1 MSSLRLF
8 HKEDVVGKTV
18 IDSTGQTSGMVKDVM
33 FSLNSV
39 VILVVEKKDGTEMQL
54 PLSKVVGL
62 SEFVVTRSE
71 SPSQPTSAGGTSFA
85 STSGHQCKFCGHEML
100 PASLY
105 CPSCGKAQR

>member
-18 IDSTGQTSGMVKDVM
+18 IDSTGLTAGKIKDVM
-33 FSLNSV
+33 FNLNGV
-39 VILVVEKKDGTEMQL
+39 VILVVEKKDGTEMQV

-71 SPSQPTSAGGTSFA
+71 SLPQPATFGGTYV
-85 STSGHQCKFCGHEML
+85 TGTGKYQCKFCGHEMP
-100 PASLY
+100 PASVY
-105 CPSCGKAQR
+105 CPSCDKAQR